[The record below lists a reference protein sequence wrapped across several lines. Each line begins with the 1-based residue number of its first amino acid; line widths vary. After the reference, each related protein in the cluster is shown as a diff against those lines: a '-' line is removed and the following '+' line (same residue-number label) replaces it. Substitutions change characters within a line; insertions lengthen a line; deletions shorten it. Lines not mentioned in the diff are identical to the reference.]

1 MYILFP
7 TVNLLCCQ
15 FTMHTLQQ
23 VAELSRPTSQ
33 EVEEVIEHVISGLLD
48 DPSTKLQHKD
58 LQYGCPRGASTI
70 NNGPWDEDSIKK
82 CSSSPLQSQSV
93 LTVNRDYLAR
103 LLFWFVP
110 LACLYYI
117 MSNYASIRCYFSE
130 GNDLL

>member
-1 MYILFP
+1 M
-7 TVNLLCCQ
+7 
-15 FTMHTLQQ
+15 
-23 VAELSRPTSQ
+23 
-33 EVEEVIEHVISGLLD
+33 IEHVISGLLD

-103 LLFWFVP
+103 LLFWYVESLVLNVSCWHLF
-110 LACLYYI
+110 CLVCELRGYI
-117 MSNYASIRCYFSE
+117 
-130 GNDLL
+130 